1 VFVVIIG
8 LIALLFTRIPKS
20 FPPDEDQGILCAQV
34 IAPQGATTERAEKA
48 LAEVTHYF
56 LHDERKRSSGYWS

>member
-8 LIALLFTRIPKS
+8 LMAQLF
-20 FPPDEDQGILCAQV
+20 FLPDEDQGILCAQV